1 MKEKEAGNWLQG
13 SIQAI
18 INAEL
23 RRFESLL
30 RFVTYVEKVL
40 GRMTRGKQTTSSQE
54 THEAH

>member
-1 MKEKEAGNWLQG
+1 MKEKEAESLLQG

-18 INAEL
+18 INVEL
-23 RRFESLL
+23 RRFENLL

-40 GRMTRGKQTTSSQE
+40 GRMTHGKQTTSSQE

>member
-1 MKEKEAGNWLQG
+1 MREKETESLLQG

-18 INAEL
+18 INVEL
-23 RRFESLL
+23 RRFETLL

-54 THEAH
+54 THEVH